1 MKFQEGVLCTE
12 KALARDFG
20 ARKMTPD
27 CALGEEEQ
35 IEENNE

>member
-20 ARKMTPD
+20 ARKMTR